1 MQRGHLIAF
10 LSKALGEKHKHL
22 SIYDKEFFALLM
34 VVEKWRQYLQHQEF
48 IISTDHQSLTYL
60 GDQHLHS
67 DMQKKAMARLMNL
80 KFKIV
85 YKKGK
90 DNIAAYALSRVGHLM
105 AIQGV
110 SEVQPLWIQEV
121 LNSYKTDSS
130 AQGLLLQLAI
140 LSPNQDGFSLDN
152 DIIKKHGKIWVG
164 SNSALQ
170 TKLINAF
177 HASAIGGHS
186 WGQATY
192 QRLKQLFSWK
202 ELKQDVENVV
212 KQCLI
217 CQKAKHSQ
225 QHPAGLL
232 QPLPIPEGAWQ
243 GVSMDFIEGL
253 PTSENCSVIVVIV
266 DRLTKYAHFIATKHP
281 YTAQGIAQLFLD
293 NVVKLH
299 GLPKMIVTDRDPI
312 FLSKFWKELFKT
324 YEVHLALST
333 TYHPQTDG
341 QTERG
346 NQCLEMYLRCA
357 IHDSPK

>member
-1 MQRGHLIAF
+1 
-10 LSKALGEKHKHL
+10 
-22 SIYDKEFFALLM
+22 
-34 VVEKWRQYLQHQEF
+34 
-48 IISTDHQSLTYL
+48 
-60 GDQHLHS
+60 
-67 DMQKKAMARLMNL
+67 
-80 KFKIV
+80 
-85 YKKGK
+85 
-90 DNIAAYALSRVGHLM
+90 
-105 AIQGV
+105 
-110 SEVQPLWIQEV
+110 
-121 LNSYKTDSS
+121 
-130 AQGLLLQLAI
+130 
-140 LSPNQDGFSLDN
+140 
-152 DIIKKHGKIWVG
+152 VG

-170 TKLINAF
+170 IKLINAF
-177 HASAIGGHS
+177 HASAFGCHS
-186 WGQATY
+186 GGQATY

-202 ELKQDVENVV
+202 GLKQDVENVV
-212 KQCLI
+212 KQCPI

-225 QHPAGLL
+225 QHPSGLL
-232 QPLPIPEGAWQ
+232 QPLPIPKGAWQ

-266 DRLTKYAHFIATKHP
+266 DRLTKYTHFIATKHP

-333 TYHPQTDG
+333 AYHPQTDG